1 MFSVIEALQPI
12 ENMVVFRVRDRKVV
26 INHHQKMIDALTQR
40 DEASATEAIKEQTI
54 YLTERFQF
62 AQKMRKEKRA
72 K

>member
-1 MFSVIEALQPI
+1 
-12 ENMVVFRVRDRKVV
+12 
-26 INHHQKMIDALTQR
+26 MIDALTQR

-62 AQKMRKEKRA
+62 AQKMRKEERA